1 MATKLIDTQYFIIT
15 LHIWWRRLIIFQM
28 FLFLKTLLYL
38 CLPSFPLIYI
48 KEIERWRWLS
58 HGSLLALTNFG
69 WTLFLERSCLLL
81 VTSRLVNQNWTQ
93 SNIYGEAKVV
103 NYFHEK
109 APLSMFDWALNTLL
123 AGNGKKSQLLNK
135 K

>member
-1 MATKLIDTQYFIIT
+1 MKAGIISANYS
-15 LHIWWRRLIIFQM
+15 RLIICQM

-38 CLPSFPLIYI
+38 CFPSFPLIYI
-48 KEIERWRWLS
+48 KEIERWKWLS

-69 WTLFLERSCLLL
+69 RTLFLERSCFFL
-81 VTSRLVNQNWTQ
+81 VTGRLVNQNWTQ

-103 NYFHEK
+103 NYFHKK

-123 AGNGKKSQLLNK
+123 AGNGKKCQLLK
-135 K
+135 KKKIKNR